1 MATTLPHTDVVFIGF
16 GMVGSIIG
24 AELAR
29 TTKLKM
35 VALERGPYRDTF
47 PDFIQDHFDEWRY
60 AVQSD
65 LFADISKNTVT
76 FRNSADQTAVPMRE
90 YGSFLLGNGVGGA
103 MVHWNGQ
110 LWRFLEHFFNYRT
123 HLEERYG
130 KDFLPADTT
139 IQDWPVSYA
148 DLEPFYT
155 QFDETFGISGKAGN
169 LKGDI
174 QKGGNPFEGPRSK
187 EYPQGPGKIPYGA
200 SLFAEAATA
209 LGYHPF
215 PQPNGNSPGAYTNP
229 YGQKLG
235 PCNYCGFCERFGC
248 HTGAKSSPILMTVP
262 YALAS
267 GNLEIRQMS
276 TVHRINH
283 SGGKA
288 TSVTY
293 FDANGLE
300 VEQPCDLVV
309 LGAYSL
315 ENNRQLMLSKI
326 GEIYDPKTGKGTV
339 GRNYTYQIGGA
350 GATVW
355 FEDKIFNRFMGSGSS
370 GMSIDDFNSDNFDH
384 TGLGFFGGGNITCNV
399 TGARPILNNGPLP
412 PDTPTWGSE
421 WKVAAAKWYNRS
433 VSFGMQGE
441 SPAYKEHYLDLDPTY
456 KDQFGDP
463 LLRMTFDF
471 TDNERKMVHYANTEV
486 FPKIAKQL
494 GGTITSVNGD
504 LTHYNINPY
513 QSTHCQGGT
522 VMGSDPSNSVV
533 NKHCQSWDVENLF
546 VVGASNFPQ
555 HGGYNPTGT
564 VGALAFWA
572 ANAIITKY
580 LPKPGSIA

>member
-1 MATTLPHTDVVFIGF
+1 M
-16 GMVGSIIG
+16 
-24 AELAR
+24 
-29 TTKLKM
+29 
-35 VALERGPYRDTF
+35 
-47 PDFIQDHFDEWRY
+47 
-60 AVQSD
+60 
-65 LFADISKNTVT
+65 
-76 FRNSADQTAVPMRE
+76 
-90 YGSFLLGNGVGGA
+90 
-103 MVHWNGQ
+103 
-110 LWRFLEHFFNYRT
+110 
-123 HLEERYG
+123 
-130 KDFLPADTT
+130 
-139 IQDWPVSYA
+139 
-148 DLEPFYT
+148 
-155 QFDETFGISGKAGN
+155 
-169 LKGDI
+169 
-174 QKGGNPFEGPRSK
+174 
-187 EYPQGPGKIPYGA
+187 
-200 SLFAEAATA
+200 
-209 LGYHPF
+209 
-215 PQPNGNSPGAYTNP
+215 
-229 YGQKLG
+229 
-235 PCNYCGFCERFGC
+235 
-248 HTGAKSSPILMTVP
+248 P

-300 VEQPCDLVV
+300 VEQPCDLVI
-309 LGAYSL
+309 LGAFTL

-339 GRNYTYQIGGA
+339 GRNYTYQVGGA

-421 WKVAAAKWYNRS
+421 WKAAAAKWYNRS
-433 VSFGMQGE
+433 VSVGMQGE
-441 SPAYKEHYLDLDPTY
+441 SPAYKQNYLDLDPTY
-456 KDQFGDP
+456 RDQFGDP

-471 TDNERKMVHYANTEV
+471 TDNERKMVNHANTEI

-494 GGTITSVNGD
+494 GGSITSVNGD
-504 LTHYNINPY
+504 ITTYNINPY

-572 ANAIITKY
+572 ADAIIKKY